1 MSHFLGTLHLGVKD
15 HDSVT
20 YFQTA
25 KYMLKEQI
33 YKQKCK
39 WDKMLTIVEAVSRA
53 FCFEYQDK
61 LQN

>member
-20 YFQTA
+20 YFQIA

-39 WDKMLTIVEAVSRA
+39 WDKMLTIAEAVSRA
-53 FCFEYQDK
+53 FCFE
-61 LQN
+61 

>member
-1 MSHFLGTLHLGVKD
+1 MSNFLGMLHLGVKD

-20 YFQTA
+20 YSQIV
-25 KYMLKEQI
+25 KYMLKEQT

-53 FCFEYQDK
+53 
-61 LQN
+61 